1 MSEDFNKNSETN
13 SLVAGKSIEKPA
25 PQATEENNFAPANFI
40 PLILIFVIFYFF
52 IIRIILQKYLS
63 IKAKLK
69 NQAKLKK
76 VKSF

>member
-52 IIRIILQKYLS
+52 IIVLT
-63 IKAKLK
+63 
-69 NQAKLKK
+69 
-76 VKSF
+76 